1 MRASIFSLNMTK
13 KRILIVVIAAVL
25 IVALSV
31 ASAVV
36 FGKIKE
42 KREREE
48 FLAAMREYYDAKVS
62 AFAEENKTIG
72 EVDVAFIGD
81 SITDGYDVAAY
92 YPQYKTANRGI
103 GGDTTVGLEERL
115 DVSLF
120 DIKPRA
126 VVMLI
131 GANNM
136 REMFD
141 NYESILIKLRDNLP
155 DSEIVIL
162 SLTAMSKEWGRNNAL
177 AKENNVKIKELAEKY
192 GYTFIDLFTPL
203 TDVATGELYA
213 DMSEDG
219 GHPNAK
225 GYAKITEIITPVLD
239 ELLANTGE

>member
-1 MRASIFSLNMTK
+1 MTK
-13 KRILIVVIAAVL
+13 KKILIAVIAAVL

-42 KREREE
+42 KRELEE

-131 GANNM
+131 GANNLH
-136 REMFD
+136 EMFN

-162 SLTAMSKEWGRNNAL
+162 SLTAMSKDWGKNNGL

-203 TDVATGELYA
+203 TDPATGELYA

-239 ELLANTGE
+239 ELLTNAGE

>member
-1 MRASIFSLNMTK
+1 MTK
-13 KRILIVVIAAVL
+13 RKILITLIAAVL
-25 IVALSV
+25 VIALSV
-31 ASAVV
+31 AAVLII
-36 FGKIKE
+36 GKVKE
-42 KREREE
+42 KREHEE
-48 FLAAMREYYDAKVS
+48 LLNTLREYYDAKVS

-92 YPQYKTANRGI
+92 YPQYRTANRGI
-103 GGDTTVGLEERL
+103 GGDTTVGLEARL
-115 DVSLF
+115 EVSLF
-120 DIKPRA
+120 DIQPRA

-162 SLTAMSKEWGRNNAL
+162 SLTAMSKDWGRNNGL

-203 TDVATGELYA
+203 TDPETNELYA

-219 GHPNAK
+219 GHPNAI

-239 ELLANTGE
+239 ELLLKTGE